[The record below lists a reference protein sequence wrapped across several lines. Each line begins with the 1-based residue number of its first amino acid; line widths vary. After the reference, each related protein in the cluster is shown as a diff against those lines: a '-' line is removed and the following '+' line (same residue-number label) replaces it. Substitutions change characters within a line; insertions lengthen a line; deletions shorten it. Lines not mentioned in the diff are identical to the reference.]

1 MNIYPLLLTQEAK
14 YSGFF
19 ITSFIK
25 TRSLAKSVIFN
36 TLNVICGNS
45 GFPYKLPS
53 CQLTRAGEGRVRRAV
68 LTILTGP
75 LCKLSIV
82 EFLEYT
88 IMTWQFLKR
97 IFISILSLLMTDCA
111 RKYTFNIK
119 YLVLLQGRSLFA
131 LIIYIITQVHFERYW
146 IRTPSPLP
154 KSSYHLGTYRVS
166 WCFNIL
172 LFFYVLEQNHLHT
185 VTAFSVVTIYVNKMN
200 YFLLKSIWKFLQIK
214 SFIVTLSGKF
224 WLNVYCFMLQ
234 YFP

>member
-1 MNIYPLLLTQEAK
+1 MWIFIHCYSLKRRNTQVFLLQVSSKLGVWPNLLFLTHLMSSAETP
-14 YSGFF
+14 GFL
-19 ITSFIK
+19 I
-25 TRSLAKSVIFN
+25 
-36 TLNVICGNS
+36 NS
-45 GFPYKLPS
+45 QVSEG
-53 CQLTRAGEGRVRRAV
+53 QLTRAGEGRVRAV

-88 IMTWQFLKR
+88 IMTRQFFIR
-97 IFISILSLLMTDCA
+97 IFISILSLLMPDCA

-154 KSSYHLGTYRVS
+154 KSSYHLGTYRFS

-172 LFFYVLEQNHLHT
+172 LFLT
-185 VTAFSVVTIYVNKMN
+185 
-200 YFLLKSIWKFLQIK
+200 
-214 SFIVTLSGKF
+214 
-224 WLNVYCFMLQ
+224 C
-234 YFP
+234 